1 MVLNSWTKYEL
12 LWEKKF
18 MIMEKKSM
26 DYFPLF
32 FLYFFFSSSSI
43 NSFNIPDVFINVLQ
57 LLKAELKLK
66 FLLIGNF

>member
-1 MVLNSWTKYEL
+1 
-12 LWEKKF
+12 
-18 MIMEKKSM
+18 MEKKSM
-26 DYFPLF
+26 DYFPLL